1 MNSGQRRPFSDEPES
16 PSHQLMIW
24 LRVIVTIG
32 IAALLVVA
40 CVTRDPRLLGGGGP
54 MNGAVVLSAAYGFY
68 DNDQHCRGIG
78 DFSDVTEGAHLTLV
92 NDTSQVLDVHR
103 LGPGT
108 PSQLGRGPC
117 TFDFKIE
124 RVALG
129 AKFYTFT
136 VAGHDPIQ
144 VQPHDMHSH
153 LVLFLA
159 SCPEASP
166 APDDSR
172 AQPTAVA
179 LQHAE

>member
-40 CVTRDPRLLGGGGP
+40 CVTRNSRLLGEDGP
-54 MNGAVVLSAAYGFY
+54 ITGSVVLTAAYGFY

-78 DFSDVTEGAHLTLV
+78 DFSDVTEGAHLTFV
-92 NDTSQVLDVHR
+92 NDTGQVLDVYR

-117 TFDFKIE
+117 TFDFKIG

-129 AKFYTFT
+129 AKFFT

-144 VQPHDMHSH
+144 VQPHDMHSY

-159 SCPEASP
+159 SCPT
-166 APDDSR
+166 
-172 AQPTAVA
+172 AQPCAPR
-179 LQHAE
+179 